1 MLGEVFE
8 RFVEKSPLSVMV
20 RASLSASWVLIGSTC
35 GMSALR
41 RSNIPEIS
49 CFPASMI

>member
-1 MLGEVFE
+1 MLGESNDL
-8 RFVEKSPLSVMV
+8 EKSPLSVMV
-20 RASLSASWVLIGSTC
+20 RASLKRVWVLIGSTC

-49 CFPASMI
+49 VFQRL